1 MTLDNDLRDALAR
14 AATNL
19 DPPPARLD
27 VAINRG
33 HKRVV
38 VRMMGNVVAGSVVL
52 GAVVGSVLLLQS
64 GFHKGPVLPAS
75 EGHIHRGVP
84 ISSPPASSSPDTYLL
99 SEFRVEYPDEHGA
112 GSASPD
118 MARAGVTFNAR
129 WSGSRFPGNVWCSIV
144 LKDASG
150 AVVGTSRFLASYDT
164 PTAVAPP
171 VTVDVSAAPASAD
184 GSCESGTYVAGPGYT
199 FDNLRVEANTQD
211 TIQGQSAITF
221 TAHWATPGVDP
232 SERTCALN
240 VLSTDGQT
248 QTSAFGY
255 EAPDGTDATFGAA
268 VPPDQVKDA
277 WVTCTE
283 LKR

>member
-1 MTLDNDLRDALAR
+1 MGTRMIRLR
-14 AATNL
+14 T
-19 DPPPARLD
+19 P
-27 VAINRG
+27 
-33 HKRVV
+33 
-38 VRMMGNVVAGSVVL
+38 VVAAIVLAGSFWA
-52 GAVVGSVLLLQS
+52 GANLASGLLLGRFSPFGIAEAQGAS
-64 GFHKGPVLPAS
+64 GTDSYSVSSFH
-75 EGHIHRGVP
+75 IQ
-84 ISSPPASSSPDTYLL
+84 
-99 SEFRVEYPDEHGA
+99 YPFVVAA
-112 GSASPD
+112 GTSPD